1 MSLSDL
7 GKNDISAEVQGFK
20 DKLASQ
26 DAENAALRGLLL
38 KREAE
43 LNEIKVSLNETVYK
57 LSKEADRVLLLEG
70 DLTARDAELKRERVS
85 RENVES
91 ALASTQEKLRS
102 QERTTKELEATM
114 DSLSQHSQSSNA
126 ERRTLEGE
134 KHTLEVRVREL
145 QRLVQ
150 QHEAQTISSNL
161 PRRTARPRS
170 SSVTDFRLP
179 ALEQELSDCKAQLA
193 LKEKAL
199 RIAQEKLTCIQNE
212 LVKAEN
218 LRISIKK
225 SSQERI
231 SVLLTTLEGREDE
244 IEALKKGGE
253 NGNAEER
260 ENALLQRIEED
271 EAKIA
276 MLERMLEE
284 GRADRSN
291 QVDYTK
297 LQSQLKAQNETLVR
311 CEEVRIQLLGERDG
325 LRLERDTMRQE
336 ISKANETLRVTRLHL
351 QDSETERLKLQTE
364 FEVLCKEGTQHVQ
377 RAIIDRASGDGG
389 GVRST
394 HPNESALAS
403 YVETL
408 LQAIDRLRSERDALK
423 RALEFSEIEYRITM
437 DGYKSQIASLSKR
450 PSECPTEM
458 SAVAFM
464 SHSHRDQEVRTRR
477 LVTCAMALSLV
488 IDNLQGTLESSQ
500 RQLSTVLSEK
510 SSLQSSLLNLQ
521 DLIEDQKQTIE
532 GAEKE
537 RGALQSQLDTLSAEL
552 SASEEHR
559 NQSLL
564 LVAGL
569 ETKVQSLFENS
580 AEVETAYRDAH
591 ESFVEAEDRLAALN
605 KSYEEV
611 ESERNS
617 LSLQVTNM
625 QIDLSRVQEELLDV
639 QDRYNALRTQQL
651 NGISSS
657 DVSRDLKDHIQELE
671 FRILRRTEQIGLHQH
686 DIRRLETNMRLQE
699 ERIAEMTSELEVL
712 AAEKEAMVEDC
723 AEARESRDRA
733 IERSEAA
740 EEEVEKLEEQ
750 IDHIKR
756 DHEAQLTRMTSEVER
771 LTSHCHHASSV
782 AESTATQLSTMEA
795 AKAELETELQS
806 LRSECYEMGGHA
818 STLLAQLNALQMEV
832 ETQHGE
838 TRHAFVALAI
848 IYRAW
853 RSSRQQLRVVS
864 DSTTSLQAQV
874 TTLSQ
879 ELLLRNQEVTS
890 IQDEVQS
897 LHKQLADLAVE
908 SAAVAVTN
916 AGDQAEI
923 NRLHSE
929 MAELQLRLQETAHEL
944 SRARIVLQDQNS
956 SQEEYAGVKQ
966 ELEQLKQRLHDAD
979 ALHELHDSMAKELAE
994 ARRSIEEDKVRHA
1007 CVENQLAA
1015 QIESMSER
1023 LRDEGDFQERLQ
1035 EERIEHERTSGLLRS
1050 ELEDTKAR
1058 LELSQQHYADLT
1070 SHNEAALKEL
1080 DLAKQDLVHKLAS
1093 TEEQLKAL
1101 HGEHQAAIAALEGR
1115 YRQESD
1121 LLASNLE
1128 DRVYELDSLKLQLE
1142 AEIASRKQAEEAFED
1157 EIKAHENRHASAAA
1171 TENER
1176 HQAIARTQQQL
1187 NEVKSELV
1195 ALRDERNGLQEQ
1207 ITGLE
1212 AEIQRLRSLT
1222 RHLESRNRES
1232 ESNCITL
1239 QEALEECQLNL
1250 ARSEKAGKAA
1260 EVGLALQTTQQEKV
1274 VSALRRELAAL
1285 QSADLRTTLA
1295 ELEEKNR
1302 EMDDLLRNKC
1312 TEIEGYDDRILE
1324 TLKANKR
1331 LSAKVESLTR
1341 KVQTLQTKLAST
1353 KSQPS
1358 QKASPQALSSV
1369 PAPQVVVMPSPSHL
1383 CASPAL
1389 AMAVA
1394 PISTGLPY
1402 ERSSVFPSL
1411 ATPERR
1417 SETAEVPPV
1426 SAGMKRRAPD
1436 DDERDA
1442 VPPEGHYPVDHH
1454 FRNTTPRMRRTL
1466 HAKQIGFTPV
1476 RNAQVKGASCQ
1487 VSPSRRATTAVVS
1500 SHTIT
1505 DVTNSPRTSSHS
1517 EVQAGKK
1524 KSWLGKV
1531 RSGFASQNTSDSS
1544 KPWTPRSNEYVP

>member
-218 LRISIKK
+218 LRISIEK

-336 ISKANETLRVTRLHL
+336 ISKANETLRNLSRSLSVR
-351 QDSETERLKLQTE
+351 KLQTE

-750 IDHIKR
+750 I
-756 DHEAQLTRMTSEVER
+756 
-771 LTSHCHHASSV
+771 
-782 AESTATQLSTMEA
+782 
-795 AKAELETELQS
+795 
-806 LRSECYEMGGHA
+806 
-818 STLLAQLNALQMEV
+818 
-832 ETQHGE
+832 
-838 TRHAFVALAI
+838 
-848 IYRAW
+848 
-853 RSSRQQLRVVS
+853 
-864 DSTTSLQAQV
+864 
-874 TTLSQ
+874 
-879 ELLLRNQEVTS
+879 
-890 IQDEVQS
+890 
-897 LHKQLADLAVE
+897 
-908 SAAVAVTN
+908 
-916 AGDQAEI
+916 
-923 NRLHSE
+923 
-929 MAELQLRLQETAHEL
+929 
-944 SRARIVLQDQNS
+944 
-956 SQEEYAGVKQ
+956 
-966 ELEQLKQRLHDAD
+966 
-979 ALHELHDSMAKELAE
+979 
-994 ARRSIEEDKVRHA
+994 
-1007 CVENQLAA
+1007 
-1015 QIESMSER
+1015 
-1023 LRDEGDFQERLQ
+1023 
-1035 EERIEHERTSGLLRS
+1035 
-1050 ELEDTKAR
+1050 
-1058 LELSQQHYADLT
+1058 
-1070 SHNEAALKEL
+1070 
-1080 DLAKQDLVHKLAS
+1080 
-1093 TEEQLKAL
+1093 
-1101 HGEHQAAIAALEGR
+1101 
-1115 YRQESD
+1115 
-1121 LLASNLE
+1121 
-1128 DRVYELDSLKLQLE
+1128 
-1142 AEIASRKQAEEAFED
+1142 
-1157 EIKAHENRHASAAA
+1157 
-1171 TENER
+1171 
-1176 HQAIARTQQQL
+1176 
-1187 NEVKSELV
+1187 
-1195 ALRDERNGLQEQ
+1195 
-1207 ITGLE
+1207 
-1212 AEIQRLRSLT
+1212 
-1222 RHLESRNRES
+1222 
-1232 ESNCITL
+1232 
-1239 QEALEECQLNL
+1239 
-1250 ARSEKAGKAA
+1250 
-1260 EVGLALQTTQQEKV
+1260 
-1274 VSALRRELAAL
+1274 
-1285 QSADLRTTLA
+1285 
-1295 ELEEKNR
+1295 
-1302 EMDDLLRNKC
+1302 
-1312 TEIEGYDDRILE
+1312 
-1324 TLKANKR
+1324 
-1331 LSAKVESLTR
+1331 
-1341 KVQTLQTKLAST
+1341 
-1353 KSQPS
+1353 
-1358 QKASPQALSSV
+1358 
-1369 PAPQVVVMPSPSHL
+1369 
-1383 CASPAL
+1383 
-1389 AMAVA
+1389 
-1394 PISTGLPY
+1394 
-1402 ERSSVFPSL
+1402 
-1411 ATPERR
+1411 
-1417 SETAEVPPV
+1417 
-1426 SAGMKRRAPD
+1426 
-1436 DDERDA
+1436 
-1442 VPPEGHYPVDHH
+1442 
-1454 FRNTTPRMRRTL
+1454 
-1466 HAKQIGFTPV
+1466 
-1476 RNAQVKGASCQ
+1476 
-1487 VSPSRRATTAVVS
+1487 
-1500 SHTIT
+1500 
-1505 DVTNSPRTSSHS
+1505 
-1517 EVQAGKK
+1517 
-1524 KSWLGKV
+1524 
-1531 RSGFASQNTSDSS
+1531 
-1544 KPWTPRSNEYVP
+1544 